1 MLYNEMDMFREALNY
16 EKRNYTVLS
25 HILGEKDFRTNES
38 NIWLKQFTIK
48 AVKVLL
54 AFQRKHNKNR
64 NNRGREKEEEKKAKK
79 KKRKKTN
86 KKEVTLYN
94 M

>member
-16 EKRNYTVLS
+16 EKRNYNVLS
-25 HILGEKDFRTNES
+25 RLLGEKDFRTNES

-54 AFQRKHNKNR
+54 N
-64 NNRGREKEEEKKAKK
+64 
-79 KKRKKTN
+79 
-86 KKEVTLYN
+86 
-94 M
+94 